1 MASTSTLHQLHK
13 FADVCPYMQGV
24 QGHAI
29 NFDQSDMGSVIG
41 SDVESVAAAQDNVP
55 NFNFEPPRENVPRP
69 AAGVHPMFTPPQSAE
84 AMTPRSPLFNRQPQP
99 ATPTP
104 SAGSPEAS
112 PQSSP
117 EPPNTPPQGPAP
129 ASGGGAS
136 EAKHEGSTKKAAP
149 TLAERF
155 GLWGSRNS

>member
-69 AAGVHPMFTPPQSAE
+69 AGW
-84 AMTPRSPLFNRQPQP
+84 R
-99 ATPTP
+99 
-104 SAGSPEAS
+104 
-112 PQSSP
+112 
-117 EPPNTPPQGPAP
+117 PPNVHA
-129 ASGGGAS
+129 AS
-136 EAKHEGSTKKAAP
+136 ECRGHDAP
-149 TLAERF
+149 
-155 GLWGSRNS
+155 